1 LSSAD
6 RSSPTA
12 IRQRSALSSKGTI
25 NGTVGAA
32 SPTIRELEVRLSR
45 NLFPIVFSQ
54 NSPLHM
60 E

>member
-1 LSSAD
+1 L
-6 RSSPTA
+6 SPTA